1 MGKVTMTHKM
11 KQIEKKETEHSISR
25 TFVALCGNRKSLD
38 GSAMNW
44 WWMNVDC
51 PDCLAKMKKEKSQ

>member
-1 MGKVTMTHKM
+1 MGKVTITHKM
-11 KQIEKKETEHSISR
+11 KLESKTETKYSVSR
-25 TFVALCGNRKSLD
+25 TYVALCGNRKSLD

-51 PDCLAKMKKEKSQ
+51 PDCLKLIKERTK